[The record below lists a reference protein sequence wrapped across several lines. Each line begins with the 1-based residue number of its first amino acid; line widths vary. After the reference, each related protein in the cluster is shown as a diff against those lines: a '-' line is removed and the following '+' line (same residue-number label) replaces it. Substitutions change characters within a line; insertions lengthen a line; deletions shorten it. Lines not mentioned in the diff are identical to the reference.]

1 MKLKIL
7 VKGTPSPGMS
17 YSAGLLN
24 VGTLNATGASAE
36 LKADTA
42 TITNLTSTNI
52 SASNTA
58 TVANLTATNV
68 SATNFNF
75 TNLNNLN
82 ITGTLDISAN
92 LIVRGTISSN
102 NSGNI
107 VVNCPYNPATIWNSF
122 SAGAGTFVPRGIG
135 SFIGQIK
142 GDYNI
147 ECFQDIRYGNAPV
160 GPLRC
165 MPCVPYYL
173 NPLGNIMTTGLP
185 STAPFQRDFLYA
197 PNQSSLEPIDG
208 LSKLSRYQTQ
218 ESKAFAP
225 GIYSVFNQRSLNQDT
240 LPPYVL
246 SLDEDSLKLEVYRPV
261 GTKSTDNLPVLV
273 YFHGG
278 GLAFDSRLIYQS
290 YAQMAK
296 ENKCIFVNVEY
307 RLALLGWS
315 ADEQF
320 RCPAVPHATN
330 GFQRNG
336 GQFAGVCGNMGLTDC
351 IVALQWVQTNIGF
364 FGGNASNVTIWGHSA
379 GGLIIDYLRT
389 SPLVL
394 DASKNNVL
402 FKQCVINSGA
412 YALENSANPY
422 TIYTNTQGSSV
433 GKRLAP
439 NEWGQ
444 IVPSYLIASVPIE
457 NKMTNQQILYCSFM
471 YGSPDMS
478 LGYFYYKDPSGN
490 IRTDNYVDS
499 SGFKAYV
506 QAMSPSKA
514 KYISMNT
521 PDFVSSAAFGLYQDT
536 LRAPVWSAIGQTYT
550 SDPTYGVVVPSSG
563 INITPITPAN
573 VATAAQNNGITNCVI
588 NYDATFD
595 GKSVIYRSIPNAL
608 GQTPEG
614 DSSGNRI
621 ADTPVLYT
629 SLVSEAEIFSVAITA
644 SLSASSTNTNFFPA
658 SGGLVPGFY
667 IDSSGQ
673 RPYAG
678 SFYDSSAGKML
689 GGMCALQFN
698 KGIEY
703 RKNFAAIASQFYKI
717 PGQTRKN
724 QGPYSWADQVKNA
737 IDGSAN
743 GLVTETLDV
752 YDTWYSPQL
761 TATRDSSNG
770 IASVSLK
777 YPLHVGLGYTQE
789 DASSGLPLIFTSAAT
804 GAVDPA
810 RGTTGRA
817 LLSEYT
823 YPLDASGNPTIPVD
837 ASGNAIAKSF
847 YVSSLVIDTPGSGWT
862 ATPYVRVRDPSGA
875 LPIYNTFYASIGI
888 PFFTGNCQQT
898 VGVKMESDLWG
909 FANYDLALR
918 SCDGSKKAYA
928 ASIGHY
934 FKGRGGS
941 TNATFETG
949 ATHSIDLCM
958 YTKAFDY
965 KPGAQAW
972 HFMQALPCYPGRTGT
987 RAFFNPADFNPYSYT
1002 PTSADYSVSQALRD
1016 AVFNFARTG
1025 VPTFTE
1031 NGIATQ
1037 IPSLNDSSGLGW
1049 FWNSDSSGN
1058 DISAAVPVGSFNAGF
1073 MDFLYKRIYGTDV
1086 ATQAVNSAGTNYY
1099 GYPLSNL

>member
-1 MKLKIL
+1 
-7 VKGTPSPGMS
+7 MS

-52 SASNTA
+52 NASNTA
-58 TVANLTATNV
+58 TVTNLTATNV

-82 ITGTLDISAN
+82 ITGSLDVSAN
-92 LIVRGTISSN
+92 AVVRGTVSSN
-102 NSGNI
+102 NNNNI

-122 SAGAGTFVPRGIG
+122 SAGGGTFVPRGIG

-142 GDYNI
+142 GDFNV
-147 ECFQDIRYGNAPV
+147 ECFQDIRYGSAPV

-173 NPLGNIMTTGLP
+173 NPLGNVLSTGLP
-185 STAPFQRDFLYA
+185 STGPFQRDFLYA
-197 PNQSSLEPIDG
+197 PNKSSLEPID
-208 LSKLSRYQTQ
+208 SYATLSRYQLK
-218 ESKAFAP
+218 ESQAFAP
-225 GIYSVFNQRSLNQDT
+225 GVYSVFTQRALTQDT

-246 SLDEDSLKLEVYRPV
+246 AVDEDSLKLEVYRPV

-278 GLAFDSRLIYQS
+278 GLAFDCRAIYQC

-307 RLALLGWS
+307 RLALLGWG

-320 RCPAVPHATN
+320 RCPNVPHATN

-336 GQFAGVCGNMGLTDC
+336 GQFAGVCGNMGLTDS
-351 IVALQWVQTNIGF
+351 IVALQWIQTNIGF
-364 FGGNASNVTIWGHSA
+364 FGGNASNVTIWGQSA
-379 GGLIIDYLRT
+379 GGVLIDYIRT

-402 FKQCVINSGA
+402 FKQCVINSGG
-412 YALENSANPY
+412 YLLENAGGVGNFW
-422 TIYTNTQGSSV
+422 TNTQGSSV
-433 GKRLAP
+433 GKRLSP

-444 IVPSYLIASVPIE
+444 IVPSYLVGSIPIE
-457 NKMTNQQILYCSFM
+457 NKMTNQQIMYCSFM

-521 PDFVSSAAFGLYQDT
+521 PDFVNASAFGLFQDT

-550 SDPTYGVVVPSSG
+550 LDQNGIVQPSSG
-563 INITPITPAN
+563 INIP
-573 VATAAQNNGITNCVI
+573 VAFSAALAAQNNGITNCLTSF
-588 NYDATFD
+588 DATFD
-595 GKSVIYRSIPNAL
+595 GKAVVYRSIANAL

-629 SLVSEAEIFSVAITA
+629 SLVSEVEIFDAAITA
-644 SLSASSTNTNFFPA
+644 NLSASTTSANYIPA
-658 SGGLVPGFY
+658 SGGLVPAFY

-673 RPYAG
+673 MPYP
-678 SFYDSSAGKML
+678 

-698 KGIEY
+698 KGGVY
-703 RKNFAAIASQFYKI
+703 RKKFAALASGFYKI

-743 GLVTETLDV
+743 GLITETLDV
-752 YDTWYSPQL
+752 FDTWYSPQL

-770 IASVSLK
+770 IASVKLK
-777 YPLHVGLGYTQE
+777 YPLHVGLGYTQA
-789 DASSGLPLIFTSAAT
+789 DASNGLPLIFTGAAT
-804 GAVDPA
+804 GVVDPA

-823 YPLDASGNPTIPVD
+823 YPPDASGNPTIPVD

-847 YVSSLVIDTPGSGWT
+847 YVSSIVIDTPGSGWT

-875 LPIYNTFYASIGI
+875 LPIYNTFFASIGV
-888 PFFTGNCQQT
+888 PFFTGVCQQT
-898 VGVKMESDLWG
+898 LGIKMESDLWG
-909 FANYDLALR
+909 FSNFDLALR
-918 SCDGSKKAYA
+918 SCDGSKKAYT

-934 FKGRGGS
+934 FKGVGGS
-941 TNATFETG
+941 LNATFETG
-949 ATHSIDLCM
+949 ATHSLDLCM
-958 YTKAFDY
+958 YNKAFDS
-965 KPGAQAW
+965 KPGTQAW
-972 HFMQALPCYPGRTGT
+972 TFMQALANYAGRTGT
-987 RAFFNPADFNPYSYT
+987 RAFTDPTGCNPYGYI
-1002 PTSADYSVSQALRD
+1002 PTRADYSVTQAMRD

-1031 NGIATQ
+1031 NGVATQ

-1073 MDFLYKRIYGTDV
+1073 MDFFYNLIFGTNV

-1099 GYPLSNL
+1099 GYPLSDL